1 MSEKSGAGFPQVT
14 PECNQWMET
23 FGPVLQN
30 GKLPV
35 GGNGVTSGGSL
46 EAKYIVHCRGL
57 MYTDIPDGPYKDKI
71 FKNSMRMAVYT
82 ALDTAQRLGAQSV
95 AIAPV
100 STNPLDMS
108 QQFMVI
114 TTIEWATVC
123 GPNNLKAIKICASD
137 LETF

>member
-1 MSEKSGAGFPQVT
+1 
-14 PECNQWMET
+14 
-23 FGPVLQN
+23 
-30 GKLPV
+30 
-35 GGNGVTSGGSL
+35 
-46 EAKYIVHCRGL
+46 
-57 MYTDIPDGPYKDKI
+57 
-71 FKNSMRMAVYT
+71 MRMAVYT